1 MEITV
6 NERNLTA
13 LLEESKSNID
23 LIEFLNQVIDE
34 ELEKENPDC
43 DLIDDCV
50 NAISELEY
58 DKSSAPVL
66 HLVLTCNSIKQI
78 VNPQRSSW
86 KKLNI
91 ALRAAIVAAM
101 IATSTFTVNA
111 AVKAVTGV
119 DIVKEITS
127 SIASVF
133 RNDDD
138 DNNNNNGELNT
149 EVFVPVKETTTRPAT
164 KVPQVTTE
172 RSVKW
177 EKAETTKS
185 EAVTEATESNN
196 KYRPVNTTVKVTEP
210 TDPYEKPSDE
220 SVFTGIRAEFR
231 HFKTAYIF
239 GEELTYDG
247 LTVYAQ
253 YSDNSERAVPLKDC
267 AYSRNLDM
275 NVTANYTLSVTYKAC
290 TVTVDITVRPDEAT
304 RNSQICSNSQW
315 EYLLADKGAYITAY
329 KGESKNVVADE
340 IDGNSVYA
348 ITGKPFKNSDITS
361 FASDSARVIY
371 PGAFEDCL
379 NLGRCNTPNVI
390 SIGENAFRNDGN
402 LTDVTYS
409 DLLTQMG
416 NGAFEK
422 TGVTYFKLPEG
433 ITAVPDRVCNGC
445 MHLETVVLAGRVD
458 TVGEMAFCNCFG
470 LINVYGAENIK
481 NVGYGA
487 FSDNELMKFDAIPRL
502 ENVGASAFSYCAS
515 VEFGRIG
522 ESFKSLGEF
531 AFDNCEGITEVII
544 PGCIE
549 TVPASCF
556 NGVDFMSLT
565 IENGVKRI
573 NQSAFRGF
581 DVTEL
586 TIPSSVEYI
595 GDYAIYSTT
604 LRSITFESKNVE
616 IAEMAFYKSRRTTL
630 NVYENSTAQAFAEQN
645 GLRYN
650 LIKENEI

>member
-149 EVFVPVKETTTRPAT
+149 EVFVPVKETTTPPAT
-164 KVPQVTTE
+164 KVPQVTTK
-172 RSVKW
+172 RSVKS
-177 EKAETTKS
+177 EKAEATKS
-185 EAVTEATESNN
+185 EAVTEATEINN
-196 KYRPVNTTVKVTEP
+196 KYRPFNTTVKVTEP

-220 SVFTGIRAEFR
+220 PVFTGIRAEFR

-247 LTVYAQ
+247 
-253 YSDNSERAVPLKDC
+253 
-267 AYSRNLDM
+267 
-275 NVTANYTLSVTYKAC
+275 
-290 TVTVDITVRPDEAT
+290 
-304 RNSQICSNSQW
+304 
-315 EYLLADKGAYITAY
+315 
-329 KGESKNVVADE
+329 
-340 IDGNSVYA
+340 
-348 ITGKPFKNSDITS
+348 
-361 FASDSARVIY
+361 
-371 PGAFEDCL
+371 
-379 NLGRCNTPNVI
+379 
-390 SIGENAFRNDGN
+390 
-402 LTDVTYS
+402 
-409 DLLTQMG
+409 
-416 NGAFEK
+416 
-422 TGVTYFKLPEG
+422 
-433 ITAVPDRVCNGC
+433 
-445 MHLETVVLAGRVD
+445 
-458 TVGEMAFCNCFG
+458 
-470 LINVYGAENIK
+470 
-481 NVGYGA
+481 
-487 FSDNELMKFDAIPRL
+487 
-502 ENVGASAFSYCAS
+502 
-515 VEFGRIG
+515 
-522 ESFKSLGEF
+522 
-531 AFDNCEGITEVII
+531 
-544 PGCIE
+544 
-549 TVPASCF
+549 
-556 NGVDFMSLT
+556 
-565 IENGVKRI
+565 
-573 NQSAFRGF
+573 
-581 DVTEL
+581 
-586 TIPSSVEYI
+586 
-595 GDYAIYSTT
+595 
-604 LRSITFESKNVE
+604 
-616 IAEMAFYKSRRTTL
+616 
-630 NVYENSTAQAFAEQN
+630 
-645 GLRYN
+645 
-650 LIKENEI
+650 